1 MIRTIIF
8 LTVLFAFQ
16 IFPQQDNN
24 FFCVTKVKGIIVNL
38 TTKDTLK
45 RNSIVR
51 HIDRL
56 LFVDDFAVARV
67 VDNYSGVFLLKKY
80 KGKKEKSGEL
90 YYIVKENLTV
100 LMGRLS
106 TRNGTVVKGLVGE
119 LKNSLGRR
127 YIYFGPV
134 VFTAELSTEEVT
146 TLSFQ
151 FIFNGK
157 DYLSKIRK
165 NENEIIIFQE
175 FDYWFAFESKI
186 NPLSFEINLVKTIKD
201 KTEKLHAFEIII
213 PDKKDLIEELN
224 SAINFL
230 EENKVSEEDIFRA
243 IQKIIYNNYN
253 RGNIDERAL
262 RRWLSENTVIRMKN

>member
-8 LTVLFAFQ
+8 LTIFFAFQ
-16 IFPQQDNN
+16 LFPQQENS
-24 FFCVTKVKGIIVNL
+24 FFCVTKVKGIIINL

-45 RNSIVR
+45 KNSIVR
-51 HIDRL
+51 RIDRL

-67 VDNYSGVFLLKKY
+67 VDNYSGVFLLKKD

-90 YYIVKENLTV
+90 YYLVKENLTV
-100 LMGRLS
+100 LKGRLS
-106 TRNGTVVKGLVGE
+106 TRNGTVVKGLERE
-119 LKNSLGRR
+119 LKNALGRK

-134 VFTAELSTEEVT
+134 VFTGELSTEEVS

-157 DYLSKIRK
+157 DYLSNIRK
-165 NENEIIIFQE
+165 NENEIILFQE
-175 FDYWFAFESKI
+175 FDNWFATESKT
-186 NPLSFEINLVKTIKD
+186 NPLSFELYLVKTIKG
-201 KTEKLHAFEIII
+201 KTERLHTFEIII
-213 PDKKDLIEELN
+213 PDKKDLIEEVN

-262 RRWLSENTVIRMKN
+262 SRWLSENTVIRMKN